1 MCLLHCMLIVQV
13 TKRTEGTI
21 RENVSKRVYK
31 VSKGAPHILLKLLT
45 GPSSHAMH
53 EAVESDVRALGT
65 RGIRCLAVARTDFE
79 TGEWKMLGLLTFLD
93 PPRHDT
99 KQVSGGR
106 TLLLLRSLVGYSLFV
121 ADCCLLDH

>member
-1 MCLLHCMLIVQV
+1 M
-13 TKRTEGTI
+13 
-21 RENVSKRVYK
+21 SKRVYK

-99 KQVSGGR
+99 KQVTVQGR
-106 TLLLLRSLVGYSLFV
+106 KEIFVYILNLYSYTHCLLMLLFV
-121 ADCCLLDH
+121 AV